1 MDNATL
7 IHELLPTVEALTER
21 HLSTSKEWFPH
32 ELVPWSRGRDFEP
45 GVEWDPDEFPLPD
58 AVRSALFV
66 NLLTE
71 DNLPYYFATIDRVF
85 GGDAWGVWARRW
97 TAEENRHSIAI
108 RDWLMVTRAIDP
120 IALER
125 ARMHQMSGG
134 VVPEPETVPECLV
147 YVTLQEL
154 ATRVSHF
161 NTGKLLNDP
170 AGTKVMDRVAAD
182 ENLHYLF
189 YRGMTDAALEL
200 DPSAVVCAIESQVRT
215 FEMPGTGIIDFAAHA
230 SAIAAAGIYD
240 FLIHH
245 DKVLLP
251 VVVRHWKIDKLEGLT
266 PEAEQAREKV
276 LRQIARIERVGQR
289 LAERSAEREK
299 VPVG

>member
-1 MDNATL
+1 MDTTTL
-7 IHELLPTVEALTER
+7 LHELLPAVETLTER

-85 GGDAWGVWARRW
+85 GGEAWGVWARRW
-97 TAEENRHSIAI
+97 TAEENRHSVAI
-108 RDWLMVTRAIDP
+108 RDWLLVTRAIDP

-200 DPSAVVCAIESQVRT
+200 DPSSVVCAIESQVRT

-251 VVVRHWKIDKLEGLT
+251 VVVRHWKVDKLEGLT

-276 LRQIARIERVGQR
+276 LHQIARIERVGQR
-289 LAERSAEREK
+289 MVERSAERVKE
-299 VPVG
+299 PVG

>member
-1 MDNATL
+1 MNDTAL
-7 IHELLPTVEALTER
+7 LHELLPAVEALAER
-21 HLSTSKEWFPH
+21 HISSSKEWFPH

-45 GVEWDPDEFPLPD
+45 GVEWDPNEYPLPD

-71 DNLPYYFATIDRVF
+71 DNLPYYFSTIDRVF
-85 GGDAWGVWARRW
+85 GGEAWGVWARRW
-97 TAEENRHSIAI
+97 TAEENRHSMVI
-108 RDWLMVTRAIDP
+108 RDWLTVTRAIDP
-120 IALER
+120 LCLER

-170 AGTKVMDRVAAD
+170 DGTKIMDRVAAD

-189 YRGMTDAALEL
+189 YRGMTDAALEF

-215 FEMPGTGIIDFAAHA
+215 FEMPGTGILGFAAHA

-245 DKVLLP
+245 DKVLMP
-251 VVVRHWKIDKLEGLT
+251 VVLRHWKIDQLEGLT
-266 PEAEQAREKV
+266 PEAERARDKA
-276 LRQIARIERVGQR
+276 LHQIARIEKVGR
-289 LAERSAEREK
+289 HLAERSAEK
-299 VPVG
+299 VKEPVG